1 MATLKIGSTKLKL
14 DHLAVVVK
22 DMDKALAF
30 YSKAFG
36 IKFEEV
42 QQHDLPPDVI
52 YKGKPSPYTMKVTF
66 GKMGLVRL
74 EMVQVV
80 KGQCIYTDFLKQH
93 GEGLHHLGFEVEDLE
108 KEAANAKSQGLKM
121 ICYLKMVG
129 IMAFAHFDATKTI
142 GLRIELVQKDVR
154 DKIMKKLSEGG

>member
-1 MATLKIGSTKLKL
+1 MATLKIGSVKLKL

-36 IKFEEV
+36 IKFEDV

-66 GKMGLVRL
+66 AHMGPIRL
-74 EMVQVV
+74 ELVQVV
-80 KGQCIYTDFLKQH
+80 KGKCIYTDFLAKH
-93 GEGLHHLGFEVEDLE
+93 GEGLHHLGFEVDDLE
-108 KEAANAKSQGLKM
+108 KEVKNAKSQGLKM
-121 ICYLKMVG
+121 ICHLKMVG
-129 IMAFAHFDATKTI
+129 IMAFAHFDPKETSGVA
-142 GLRIELVQKDVR
+142 IELVQKDVR
-154 DKIMKKLSEGG
+154 DKIMKKLAEGG

>member
-1 MATLKIGSTKLKL
+1 MATLKIGSAKLKL

-36 IKFEEV
+36 IKFEDV

-66 GKMGLVRL
+66 AHMGLIRL
-74 EMVQVV
+74 ELVQIV
-80 KGQCIYTDFLKQH
+80 KGKCIYTDFLAKY
-93 GEGLHHLGFEVEDLE
+93 GEGLHHLGFEVDDLE
-108 KEAANAKSQGLKM
+108 KEVANDKSQGLEM
-121 ICYLKMVG
+121 ICFLKMVG
-129 IMAFAHFDATKTI
+129 IMAFAHLDATKTN
-142 GLRIELVQKDVR
+142 GFRIELVQKDVR
-154 DKIMKKLSEGG
+154 DKIMKKLAEGG

>member
-1 MATLKIGSTKLKL
+1 MATLKIGSAKLKL

-66 GKMGLVRL
+66 GQMGPVRL

-80 KGQCIYTDFLKQH
+80 KGQCIYTDFIKKY
-93 GEGLHHLGFEVEDLE
+93 GEGLHHLGFEVEDLD
-108 KEAANAKSQGLKM
+108 KEVANAKSQGLKM
-121 ICYLKMVG
+121 ICYLKMMD
-129 IMAFAHFDATKTI
+129 IMAFAHFDAVKTS
-142 GLRIELVQKDVR
+142 GVRIELVQKDVR
-154 DKIMKKLSEGG
+154 DKLMKKLSEGG

>member
-1 MATLKIGSTKLKL
+1 MAILKIGSTKLKL

-66 GKMGLVRL
+66 GKMGPVRL

-80 KGQCIYTDFLKQH
+80 KGQCIYTDFIKKH
-93 GEGLHHLGFEVEDLE
+93 GEGIHHLGFEVEDLD
-108 KEAANAKSQGLKM
+108 KEVANAKSQGLKL
-121 ICYLKMVG
+121 ICYLKMMG
-129 IMAFAHFDATKTI
+129 IMAFAHFDAAKTD
-142 GLRIELVQKDVR
+142 GVRIELVQKNVR
-154 DKIMKKLSEGG
+154 DILMKKLAEGG